1 MQTGVLIGVLWHQ
14 GESDN
19 DSSRSKV
26 YVEKMKTLIARFR
39 TDLQQPN
46 LPFVLGEIGYFNKVN
61 FINPLLPEITKQ
73 VANAAFVS
81 ADGLIHRGDHL
92 HFDSPSARE
101 LGRRY
106 AVAMM
111 QLQTTTK

>member
-1 MQTGVLIGVLWHQ
+1 MQTGVLKGILWHQ

-46 LPFVLGEIGYFNKVN
+46 LPFVLGEIGYFNKAN

-73 VANAAFVS
+73 VANTALVF

-92 HFDSPSARE
+92 HFDAPSARE

-111 QLQTTTK
+111 QLH